1 MGNCTSV
8 TQDREA
14 SQRSADIDRTIEEDS
29 KKFKKECKI
38 LLLGKGWPLSLVPLT
53 KLTRTAINPGSG
65 ESGKSTVVK
74 QMKIIHQDG
83 FSLEERI
90 AYRPAIYQNLL
101 ESAQAI
107 VFAMHKLSIK
117 PTDAQNQV
125 YCLSCSASHPLTRH
139 PTQQGAPEQITR
151 YKLDPLID
159 PNFCFPE
166 QLALSINRLWRDPV
180 IPQIMDYH
188 SSEFYLMDSAS

>member
-1 MGNCTSV
+1 MGNCASG

-14 SQRSADIDRTIEEDS
+14 SQRSADIDRVIEEDS

-38 LLLGKGWPLSLVPLT
+38 LLLGKGPSLSLVLLP
-53 KLTRTAINPGSG
+53 KPTRTVINPGSG

-90 AYRPAIYQNLL
+90 TYRSAIYQNLL

-107 VFAMHKLSIK
+107 VFAIYKLSIQ
-117 PTDAQNQV
+117 PLDAQNQV
-125 YCLSCSASHPLTRH
+125 CCLLYPSRM
-139 PTQQGAPEQITR
+139 
-151 YKLDPLID
+151 Y
-159 PNFCFPE
+159 
-166 QLALSINRLWRDPV
+166 
-180 IPQIMDYH
+180 
-188 SSEFYLMDSAS
+188 